1 MLRPGPAVPIERPP
15 TVEEV
20 IDELR
25 ARLTLVALRAQE
37 DGEVARVHGPSATG
51 LEPPTVLSGRLSH
64 RTAMKEGLLGD
75 RLSVS
80 SRSEHEEAR
89 SYVARWFGFESAPA

>member
-37 DGEVARVHGPSATG
+37 DGEVARVRGPSATW
-51 LEPPTVLSGRLSH
+51 E
-64 RTAMKEGLLGD
+64 
-75 RLSVS
+75 
-80 SRSEHEEAR
+80 
-89 SYVARWFGFESAPA
+89 

>member
-25 ARLTLVALRAQE
+25 ARLDYAPASREAALVEAAFA
-37 DGEVARVHGPSATG
+37 GTVAGTELA
-51 LEPPTVLSGRLSH
+51 RLS
-64 RTAMKEGLLGD
+64 
-75 RLSVS
+75 
-80 SRSEHEEAR
+80 RSQR
-89 SYVARWFGFESAPA
+89 D

>member
-25 ARLTLVALRAQE
+25 
-37 DGEVARVHGPSATG
+37 
-51 LEPPTVLSGRLSH
+51 
-64 RTAMKEGLLGD
+64 TA
-75 RLSVS
+75 
-80 SRSEHEEAR
+80 
-89 SYVARWFGFESAPA
+89 